1 VPENYKSLVINEA
14 LIDWFNYT
22 QNYDSV
28 VTAAANEAGGQG
40 FVTELAGLSAPYKE
54 SLFSSAEQQ
63 QWDMVRSQ
71 SYSSG
76 IDAIFAANNLFR
88 GWDGWRDAI
97 AGAVTLPAGVSIDD
111 FGRNPD
117 AYRSTATVDTQK
129 FFSDLQ
135 DKVVKPVT
143 ETQRLINT
151 RPYLTRLYSTMSSD
165 EMTVDPSFTYNG
177 ELADVSNKHVAKQFI
192 ECKPDITQYEAPW
205 RIELPQGG
213 VIRGQGSSGW
223 PIEAG
228 TLPANL
234 KIVQLSTKGAG
245 MVVEDNSRPIGDM
258 LFKAAGTTGTGA
270 AIPPKPAT
278 GAMIGGSQ
286 VVNMAGTPAT
296 ANMTP
301 ITMPTTG
308 RSGGGACAVSGV
320 GEQARAS
327 FAWLLLATAALGLR
341 ARSSRA
347 RATRRA
353 CGPTSAK

>member
-1 VPENYKSLVINEA
+1 
-14 LIDWFNYT
+14 
-22 QNYDSV
+22 
-28 VTAAANEAGGQG
+28 
-40 FVTELAGLSAPYKE
+40 
-54 SLFSSAEQQ
+54 
-63 QWDMVRSQ
+63 
-71 SYSSG
+71 
-76 IDAIFAANNLFR
+76 
-88 GWDGWRDAI
+88 
-97 AGAVTLPAGVSIDD
+97 
-111 FGRNPD
+111 
-117 AYRSTATVDTQK
+117 
-129 FFSDLQ
+129 
-135 DKVVKPVT
+135 VVKPVT

-192 ECKPDITQYEAPW
+192 ECTADISQYEAPW

-213 VIRGQGSSGW
+213 VIRGEGSSGW
-223 PIEAG
+223 PIEPGG

-258 LFKAAGTTGTGA
+258 LFKEAGTTGTGA

-286 VVNMAGTPAT
+286 VVNMAGAPAT

-301 ITMPTTG
+301 ITTPTTG

-320 GEQARAS
+320 GEHGRAS
-327 FAWLLLATAALGLR
+327 LAWLLLAAAALGLR

-353 CGPTSAK
+353 GGPTSAK